1 MDVVVVVVVDV
12 VAVVVAVVLVVV
24 VEVVVVVF
32 AVVVAFWELLLIDVP
47 LSTSQPGC
55 LRIAFNDS
63 FRFPCSTSFGGG
75 NVIVQPPI
83 VTFTNHP
90 PPHFPK
96 DSFFSQP
103 ESHTAL
109 DAKSL
114 VFQTKSQH
122 VETYVRAFPA
132 DAEFG

>member
-1 MDVVVVVVVDV
+1 MVVVDV
-12 VAVVVAVVLVVV
+12 VAVVAVVIVVV
-24 VEVVVVVF
+24 LEVVVVF

-122 VETYVRAFPA
+122 VETYVRAFAA